1 MFEIKDLFEL
11 TVDGAFSSFEE
22 FQDFANQVDNATLF
36 SIIKPGAFKDLQE
49 FESSLVE
56 KKNQVITPS
65 GVVEDV
71 TESTTETE
79 ITPGSL
85 DSSVE
90 EIDESEEQPYEYLQ
104 DAFQELDAIEPESP
118 TFESANSIR
127 ARLMN
132 RSQREVNTDLKE
144 KILSDYNIQK
154 ALENE
159 IITESE
165 IDNAIKGSKG
175 SIKKLQQL
183 SVKTPEEYR
192 AEIDKGDLNN
202 PYAYK
207 NKSDLVEFVS
217 NPEDELKKLEA
228 IQATQS
234 FDAETKKLLD
244 ANPDATEEELDA
256 IFNREGAPT
265 EEQYELAEDDFVPTG
280 FEGSEMSNM
289 YNVQALKKVEGFD
302 IKDFDGY
309 LNEQGYKQEY
319 LRLLKDETISEDG
332 RSFDYSGQYNPALAA
347 ERLKLQYLT
356 NYINKQVERNVESQ
370 VLNYQLKNKGR
381 HPSFDGIQ
389 FSFSSGVDDKQL
401 SKFIEEELPI
411 ITSKLKERDVANEEL
426 YQDMKNGEVK
436 GVGQGFKQGY
446 RSLEDRINSFS
457 AGTYDF
463 IGMDSVAD
471 EIRMSQAETELE
483 REDFMRYTYASG
495 KEKDIDGTTYL
506 VDDKGQVYDKELG
519 IRVTNVLT
527 PNELKY
533 IQKEVQTKGVN
544 GTSFSTAGMIIQGT
558 GIVTDMMFQIA
569 LTRGVGN
576 IGKGGAAFL
585 GAFDRG
591 TKAVNFMSK
600 IPMKAT
606 TASAMVAQGTLFST
620 NLAEQSYKQALDGG
634 MSIAQAEEIQS
645 IAGSQGL
652 ALGVLTAPISTQTYA
667 MDKIFGK
674 NANNV
679 LIQGALKAYEKAG
692 AKGAKAYWT
701 KAALKAKRYF
711 IESGKEVV
719 QENVQQVGQA
729 YVIGENVNEFAKK
742 EIMANTISGD
752 EFINTTILS
761 AAAGFFM
768 PFAGNISSN
777 IKTNY
782 NKRFRPGV
790 AAIDKMNALYQ
801 LSKDVDKTE
810 QLLNSQVTKR
820 IYTEEQ
826 VKRIL
831 SDIEVYRETINKI
844 PKGLGTE
851 TSLRVMSVISEI
863 NKLKSERDGLDADVF
878 IDRVQEI
885 DEDIAFL
892 KNEIIQ
898 ITRSGAKKV
907 VAKKRPVASPDVE
920 EEVVEEEVVEE
931 EVVEEEVFDLS
942 DLESD
947 IKKSDKEGTLL
958 DNLEKKTYSNGKE
971 GMIRV
976 DKENQ
981 NTLVF
986 ETNDEIIELGRKDEI
1001 GENTLASVDITLMPP
1016 EGVDVAPVGTVKGD
1030 KPLDVFTIDGVDYT
1044 ITGRRRDKKGK
1055 AVVKVKEVESG
1066 LNRRLVG
1073 EKAER
1078 ILKDEALR
1086 REKKPQ
1092 EIKLT
1097 VEGKETVKPVVKK
1110 KSKKEAQEEY
1120 DKKTLAEIE
1129 AMEKQ
1134 SEEDVT
1140 AFEEMVIEE
1149 AASKSSDRDVV
1160 QVGDNIFQVTK
1171 KKDGSFA
1178 VSQMRDDGKLIPVK
1192 DESSRKRPIGVFKSK
1207 KSNEER
1213 KAINEAERLI
1223 NEFKSQEQDKI
1234 LDFLD
1239 KAISATSSNGRA
1251 FDATLGIPMF
1261 AANNSLKIVRA
1272 SYKAGKT
1279 ILQAIQDALE
1289 SLRSQG
1295 YNPNEYTYKQY
1306 VFNQLNNKKDA
1317 IQKPSTKKQV
1327 LPDDAG
1333 SQEEGGDTQMGLQQ
1347 VGEGD
1352 TQQVTTDT
1360 QVEEGDPQT
1369 DTTSDKTTQTDTKKV
1384 NLLRTIKEG
1393 QKLPTKPKQTKNKN
1407 GSITSGKVH
1416 LYHSTNGVENLNNIL
1431 ENGIDFEKQKAV
1443 DGLFFAKLG
1452 SPYRQDDSFVV
1463 IETDIENIPF
1473 NQRTE
1478 GQEVALG
1485 QISDYKIVHSS
1496 RMSPRELKTL
1506 SSLEMILNRE
1516 TNGGVEGYEKSLQN
1530 YKKRNKNSELVKYLE
1545 SQPAS
1550 VEQDMSVKKSP
1561 SVNKIL
1567 GKKRTKV
1574 TVDEYSALKTQIK
1587 LEARAAREA
1596 QLDLKKKRKAVNSII
1611 KLFSDKRKGVIS
1623 PQKLQAVLNKSEKTN
1638 FYSEKSVDEFLNY
1651 MEKVFNDAEHIVKE
1665 KNAINIQGKIK
1676 NAINKKTNNDLR
1688 LSALAFL
1695 NINPRMVQ
1703 DIDAYLFNANNIL
1716 NGLKP
1721 TKVSKKGGKVSL
1733 KQSSPFNIQEV
1744 ESYTSKENDLQ
1755 KQRDLD
1761 RAREYFEKVT
1771 GLDSSN
1777 MTLEQMQE
1785 LYTETKEKEVDNI
1798 EIEKRKKE
1806 INNALSQAFAD
1817 AKNNLT
1823 ASNKSDLNKLLNLDL
1838 DSLNTKT
1845 KMQLLDI
1852 LINFNVNGTLSGA
1865 RSVIAKAK
1873 GAQNTESLV
1882 KRGIKSVESSN
1893 YLGRGRNKNLTT
1905 LNLVFNL
1912 MFKGEKKAGMVMD
1925 AIGLTPIIN
1934 GSSDATKKVEV
1945 FVKKYAD
1952 KFKNKKTKKGKYLDT
1967 YNSVERQTLAELRRV
1982 EVNSDFSEQKQ
1993 FENTKSLLKES
2004 YETLLDSDKKIEKDL
2019 GKIYKE
2025 AYDKIVKNSSNIS
2038 EVESKAD
2045 PVNLEGVKYF
2055 TEEWAKY
2062 YDAISDTQTSIYNSK
2077 LGQDINYTPR
2087 GYTVIDADY
2096 SEKASDDVDLEKP
2109 LFTIPSRTNPY
2120 DKKSSVLF
2128 EANRTGKLPPGRV
2141 LNLSFETNNINRLKA
2156 ALIDINT
2163 AEGIRQVQGA
2173 FDSPSF
2179 NKLFPNRDSRN
2190 MIKKRI
2196 AKYID
2201 LKRGN
2206 RSTTESE
2213 QKALRQINRIAA
2225 AGVARSLGGPTQA
2238 VKQMVPFVNTVTN
2251 AGLIPT
2257 TQAAKVM
2264 LTKKGNKIINESGM
2278 PIANR
2283 GIQSQGDIDSL
2294 NSLIE
2299 KQARTLLGKG
2309 FDKIDELNKAYLD
2322 IFLVKSDVMTARTSF
2337 LAYYIQDMARKG
2349 VSYSDIDWTKPLN
2362 KDSMNTAQRKVD
2374 RQQNTS
2380 DPDLQGDLFTNQD
2393 IKSQFVRKSLFP
2405 FANFLINQKNRSYAD
2420 VSTLFFNPAAL
2431 KGEKTTALR
2440 SIAGLG
2446 VETATFGALG
2456 YVISNFLASTI
2467 ASLMGGI
2474 EDEEEEKKRKGYQIT
2489 GRVGGAIADIMVP
2502 LPVLNDVALGLLN
2515 DVMGMFQ
2522 DGEKEGDVFK
2532 FFAKDQK
2539 TFLEQLGVLGIIGG
2553 KAMKAYEMVQLART
2567 GVAENEYIGKKS
2579 TAKISE
2585 DARERMGT
2593 VAMIYILNQ
2602 LGVGTSEM
2610 NYMSER
2616 ALKLAK
2622 KTRPPK
2628 PVRVDAPKKS
2638 KKKKKSSGFNK
2649 PSSNFSSKK
2658 KKSFNVSRFGN

>member
-1 MFEIKDLFEL
+1 MFEIEDLFEL
-11 TVDGAFSSFEE
+11 TVDGAFSSLEE

-36 SIIKPGAFKDLQE
+36 SIIKPGAFADLQE

-56 KKNQVITPS
+56 KKNQVDTPS
-65 GVVEDV
+65 DVVEEV
-71 TESTTETE
+71 TESTIETETS
-79 ITPGSL
+79 PGSL
-85 DSSVE
+85 DSLE

-104 DAFQELDAIEPESP
+104 DDFQELDAIESEPYA
-118 TFESANSIR
+118 FESANSIR
-127 ARLMN
+127 ARMMS
-132 RSQREVNTDLKE
+132 RSQRQINPELKQ

-159 IITESE
+159 IITEKE
-165 IDNAIKGSKG
+165 IDNAIKGGKT
-175 SIKKLQQL
+175 SIKKLKEL
-183 SVKTPEEYR
+183 SIKTPEEYQ
-192 AEIDKGDLNN
+192 AIIDKGDLNN
-202 PYAYK
+202 PYSYT

-217 NPEDELKKLEA
+217 SPEDELKKLEA

-234 FDAETKKLLD
+234 FDAETKKLID
-244 ANPDATEEELDA
+244 ANPDATEDELNA

-280 FEGSEMSNM
+280 FEDTEVSTM
-289 YNVQALKKVEGFD
+289 YDVQDLKKVKGFK

-309 LNEQGYKQEY
+309 LNEQGYKEEY
-319 LRLLKDETISEDG
+319 LRLLEDETISEDG
-332 RSFDYSGQYNPALAA
+332 RSYDFSGNYNPSLAA

-370 VLNYQLKNKGR
+370 IVNYQLKNKGR
-381 HPSFDGIQ
+381 HPSFDGVEI
-389 FSFSSGVDDKQL
+389 SFSSGVDDEQL
-401 SKFIEEELPI
+401 GEFIEKDFPI

-436 GVGQGFKQGY
+436 GVGQAFKQGY
-446 RSLEDRINSFS
+446 RSLEDRLSTFS
-457 AGTYDF
+457 AGTYDLF
-463 IGMDSVAD
+463 GLDSVAD
-471 EIRMSQAETELE
+471 EVRMNQAETELE

-495 KEKDIDGTTYL
+495 KEKDVDGTTYL
-506 VDDKGQVYDKELG
+506 VDDKGQVYDKDLG

-527 PNELKY
+527 PNELNY
-533 IQKEVQTKGVN
+533 IQKEVLSKGVK

-569 LTRGVGN
+569 LTKGFGNVGAG
-576 IGKGGAAFL
+576 IGGAL
-585 GAFDRG
+585 SLTDKGA
-591 TKAVNFMSK
+591 KVVNFMSK

-606 TASAMVAQGTLFST
+606 TASAMVAQGTLFAT

-634 MSIAQAEEIQS
+634 MSIDQAEEIQS

-652 ALGVLTAPISTQTYA
+652 VLGVLTAPLSTQTYA

-679 LIQGALKAYEKAG
+679 LLKGALEAYEKAG

-701 KAALKAKRYF
+701 KAGLKAKRYLL
-711 IESGKEVV
+711 ESGKEVV

-729 YVIGENVNEFAKK
+729 YVIGDNVNEFAKK

-768 PFAGNISSN
+768 PFAGNMSSN

-790 AAIDKMNALYQ
+790 AAVDKMNALYN
-801 LSKDVDKTE
+801 LSKDVGKTTK
-810 QLLNSQVTKR
+810 LLNSQVTKR

-844 PKGLGTE
+844 PKGLSAE
-851 TSLRVMSVISEI
+851 TSLSVMSVISEI
-863 NKLKSERDGLDADVF
+863 NKLKAERDGLDVDVF
-878 IDRVQEI
+878 PDKVQEI
-885 DEDIAFL
+885 DDKIAFL
-892 KNEIIQ
+892 KNRIID

-907 VAKKRPVASPDVE
+907 VADKRPIGE
-920 EEVVEEEVVEE
+920 EEIVEE

-947 IKKSDKEGTLL
+947 IKKSDEEGTLL
-958 DNLEKKTYSNGKE
+958 DNLEKKAYSNGKE

-1001 GENTLASVDITLMPP
+1001 GKNTLASVDITLMPP
-1016 EGVDVAPVGTVKGD
+1016 EGVDVAPVGTTKGD
-1030 KPLDVFTIDGVDYT
+1030 KPLDVFTVDGVDYT

-1055 AVVKVKEVESG
+1055 AVVRVKEVESG
-1066 LNRRLVG
+1066 LDRRLVG

-1120 DKKTLAEIE
+1120 DKKTLAEVE

-1134 SEEDVT
+1134 SEEDVA
-1140 AFEEMVIEE
+1140 AFEEMAIED
-1149 AASKSSDRDVV
+1149 AVSKSSDKDIV
-1160 QVGDNIFQVTK
+1160 QVGQNIFQVTK
-1171 KKDGSFA
+1171 KKDGSFS

-1192 DESSRKRPIGVFKSK
+1192 DELSRRKPIGVFKSK

-1213 KAINEAERLI
+1213 RAITEAEKLI

-1239 KAISATSSNGRA
+1239 KAISATSNKGRA
-1251 FDATLGIPMF
+1251 FDSTLGIPMF
-1261 AANNSLKIVRA
+1261 AANSSLKIVRA

-1289 SLRSQG
+1289 NLRSQG
-1295 YNPNEYTYKQY
+1295 YNPNEYDYKQY
-1306 VFNQLNNKKDA
+1306 VLNQLKNKQDA
-1317 IQKPSTKKQV
+1317 ISKSSTEKQV
-1327 LPDDAG
+1327 LPDA
-1333 SQEEGGDTQMGLQQ
+1333 STSKEEGGDSKVGLQQ
-1347 VGEGD
+1347 VGKGD
-1352 TQQVTTDT
+1352 TEQVTTDT
-1360 QVEEGDPQT
+1360 QVEEGKTET
-1369 DTTSDKTTQTDTKKV
+1369 DTTSDKTAETDTKQV
-1384 NLLRTIKEG
+1384 TEPTSTEEG
-1393 QKLPTKPKQTKNKN
+1393 
-1407 GSITSGKVH
+1407 
-1416 LYHSTNGVENLNNIL
+1416 
-1431 ENGIDFEKQKAV
+1431 
-1443 DGLFFAKLG
+1443 
-1452 SPYRQDDSFVV
+1452 
-1463 IETDIENIPF
+1463 
-1473 NQRTE
+1473 
-1478 GQEVALG
+1478 
-1485 QISDYKIVHSS
+1485 
-1496 RMSPRELKTL
+1496 
-1506 SSLEMILNRE
+1506 
-1516 TNGGVEGYEKSLQN
+1516 
-1530 YKKRNKNSELVKYLE
+1530 
-1545 SQPAS
+1545 
-1550 VEQDMSVKKSP
+1550 MSVKKSP

-1587 LEARAAREA
+1587 LEARAAKGA
-1596 QLDLKKKRKAVNSII
+1596 VQDLKKKRKAVNAVI

-1623 PQKLQAVLNKSEKTN
+1623 PQKLQAVLNKSERTN
-1638 FYSEKSVDEFLNY
+1638 FYTEKSVDEFLNY

-1695 NINPRMVQ
+1695 NINPKMVQ
-1703 DIDAYLFNANNIL
+1703 DIDAYLITANNIL

-1721 TKVSKKGGKVSL
+1721 TKVFKKGGKVSL

-1744 ESYTSKENDLQ
+1744 NSYTSKENDL
-1755 KQRDLD
+1755 KEQRDLD
-1761 RAREYFEKVT
+1761 RAREYFQKAT

-1777 MTLEQMQE
+1777 MTLEQMQK

-1806 INNALSQAFAD
+1806 INNALSQAFND
-1817 AKNNLT
+1817 AKNNLKNNTLT
-1823 ASNKSDLNKLLNLDL
+1823 ASNKSDLNELLKLDL
-1838 DSLNTKT
+1838 DSFNTKT
-1845 KMQLLDI
+1845 KMQLLDV

-1865 RSVIAKAK
+1865 RSLIAKAK

-1912 MFKGEKKAGMVMD
+1912 MFKGEKKAGIVMD
-1925 AIGLTPIIN
+1925 GIGLTSIIN
-1934 GSSDATKKVEV
+1934 GASDATKKVEV

-1967 YNSVERQTLAELRRV
+1967 YNSVERATLAELRRV
-1982 EVNSDFSEQKQ
+1982 EVDSDFSEEQQ

-2004 YETLLDSDKKIEKDL
+2004 YETLLNSDKKIEQEL
-2019 GKIYKE
+2019 GKVYKE
-2025 AYDKIVKNSSNIS
+2025 AYDKIVNNSSNIS
-2038 EVESKAD
+2038 EVESKSD
-2045 PVNLEGVKYF
+2045 PVNLEGVTYL
-2055 TEEWAKY
+2055 TEEWAKN
-2062 YDAISDTQTSIYNSK
+2062 YDAISETQTSIYNSK

-2141 LNLSFETNNINRLKA
+2141 LNLSFETNNINKLKA

-2206 RSTTESE
+2206 KSITESE

-2251 AGLIPT
+2251 AGLIAT

-2264 LTKKGNKIINESGM
+2264 LTEKGNKIINDSGM

-2283 GIQSQGDIDSL
+2283 GIQSQGDIDNL

-2299 KQARTLLGKG
+2299 KQARTLFGKG
-2309 FDKIDELNKAYLD
+2309 FDKIDKLNKAYLD

-2349 VSYSDIDWTKPLN
+2349 VSYSEIDWTKPLD

-2393 IKSQFVRKSLFP
+2393 ISSQLVRKTLFP

-2431 KGEKTTALR
+2431 EGEKTTALR

-2489 GRVGGAIADIMVP
+2489 GRVGGAISDIIVP
-2502 LPVLNDVALGLLN
+2502 LPVLNDVSLGLVN

-2522 DGEKEGDVFK
+2522 DGEDEGDVFK

-2539 TFLEQLGVLGIIGG
+2539 TFLEQLGVLGISSG

-2567 GVAENEYIGKKS
+2567 GVAINEYMGKKS
-2579 TAKISE
+2579 TAEISE

-2593 VAMIYILNQ
+2593 VAMVYILNQ

-2622 KTRPPK
+2622 KTRFKK
-2628 PVRVDAPKKS
+2628 PIQVDKPKKT
-2638 KKKKKSSGFNK
+2638 KTKGKKSMSLKFG
-2649 PSSNFSSKK
+2649 SKK
-2658 KKSFNVSRFGN
+2658 KKSFNPSRFGD

>member
-1 MFEIKDLFEL
+1 MDEIYEMLPEGIFNDFNGFSEYVNQNGIQSIYEMLPEGIFNDEKGFIDYASKLKL
-11 TVDGAFSSFEE
+11 T
-22 FQDFANQVDNATLF
+22 
-36 SIIKPGAFKDLQE
+36 
-49 FESSLVE
+49 E
-56 KKNQVITPS
+56 KKNQVDTLFD
-65 GVVEDV
+65 VVEEA
-71 TESTTETE
+71 TESTTKTE
-79 ITPGSL
+79 ITPGFL

-90 EIDESEEQPYEYLQ
+90 VVDDLEKKPYEYLQ
-104 DAFQELDAIEPESP
+104 EDFQELNTLEPEST

-165 IDNAIKGSKG
+165 IDNAIKGSKS

-183 SVKTPEEYR
+183 SVKTPEEYQV
-192 AEIDKGDLNN
+192 EIDKDDLNN
-202 PYAYK
+202 PYSYK
-207 NKSDLVEFVS
+207 SKSDLVEFIS

-244 ANPDATEEELDA
+244 AKPDATEEELDA

-280 FEGSEMSNM
+280 FEGSEISNM
-289 YNVQALKKVEGFD
+289 YDVQSLNKVKGFD
-302 IKDFDGY
+302 IKNFDGY
-309 LNEQGYKQEY
+309 LNEQGYKEEY
-319 LRLLKDETISEDG
+319 LRLLNDETISEDG

-347 ERLKLQYLT
+347 ETLKLQYLT

-370 VLNYQLKNKGR
+370 VLNYQLKNDGR

-389 FSFSSGVDDKQL
+389 LSFSSGVDNKQL

-411 ITSKLKERDVANEEL
+411 ITSKLKQRDVANEEL

-436 GVGQGFKQGY
+436 GVGQAFKQGY

-471 EIRMSQAETELE
+471 EIRMNQAESELE

-495 KEKDIDGTTYL
+495 KEKNINGTTYL
-506 VDDKGQVYDKELG
+506 VDDKGQVYDKDLG

-527 PNELKY
+527 PNELQY
-533 IQKEVQTKGVN
+533 IQKEVQTKGVD
-544 GTSFSTAGMIIQGT
+544 GTSFSTAGMVIQGT

-569 LTRGVGN
+569 LTRGIGNVGR
-576 IGKGGAAFL
+576 GGAAFL

-591 TKAVNFMSK
+591 AKAVNFMSK

-652 ALGVLTAPISTQTYA
+652 VLGVLTAPISTQTYA

-701 KAALKAKRYF
+701 KAGLKAKRYL

-729 YVIGENVNEFAKK
+729 YVIGDNVNEFAKK

-752 EFINTTILS
+752 EFWNTTILS

-768 PFAGNISSN
+768 PFAGNMSSN

-782 NKRFRPGV
+782 NKRFRPGM
-790 AAIDKMNALYQ
+790 AAIDRLNALYQ

-810 QLLNSQVTKR
+810 ALLNSQVTKT

-831 SDIEVYRETINKI
+831 SDVDVYKETINKI
-844 PKGLGTE
+844 PKGLDAE
-851 TSLRVMSVISEI
+851 TSLAVMSVVSKI
-863 NKLKSERDGLDADVF
+863 NKLKAKKDNLDPDTF
-878 IDRVQEI
+878 PDKVQEI
-885 DEDIAFL
+885 DEQIASL
-892 KNEIIQ
+892 KNDIIK
-898 ITRSGAKKV
+898 ITRSGAKMV
-907 VAKKRPVASPDVE
+907 VADKRPVASPDVE

-931 EVVEEEVFDLS
+931 EEVFDLS

-947 IKKSDKEGTLL
+947 IKKADKEGTIL
-958 DNLEKKTYSNGKE
+958 DNLDKKGYSNGKE

-1001 GENTLASVDITLMPP
+1001 GGNTLASVDVTLMPP
-1016 EGVDVAPVGTVKGD
+1016 EGVDVAPVGTTKGD
-1030 KPLDVFTIDGVDYT
+1030 KPLDVFTVDGVDYT

-1078 ILKDEALR
+1078 ILKDERLR
-1086 REKKPQ
+1086 REQKPQ

-1097 VEGKETVKPVVKK
+1097 VEGKETVKPVTKK

-1134 SEEDVT
+1134 SEEDVA
-1140 AFEEMVIEE
+1140 AFEEMAVEE
-1149 AASKSSDRDVV
+1149 AASKSSDRDIV

-1171 KKDGSFA
+1171 KKDGSFS

-1317 IQKPSTKKQV
+1317 IQEPITTKEV

-1333 SQEEGGDTQMGLQQ
+1333 SQEEGGDSQVGLQQ
-1347 VGEGD
+1347 MGEGD

-1360 QVEEGDPQT
+1360 QVDKDKTQT
-1369 DTTSDKTTQTDTKKV
+1369 DQTSDTTAQTDTKQV
-1384 NLLRTIKEG
+1384 
-1393 QKLPTKPKQTKNKN
+1393 
-1407 GSITSGKVH
+1407 
-1416 LYHSTNGVENLNNIL
+1416 
-1431 ENGIDFEKQKAV
+1431 
-1443 DGLFFAKLG
+1443 
-1452 SPYRQDDSFVV
+1452 
-1463 IETDIENIPF
+1463 
-1473 NQRTE
+1473 
-1478 GQEVALG
+1478 
-1485 QISDYKIVHSS
+1485 
-1496 RMSPRELKTL
+1496 
-1506 SSLEMILNRE
+1506 
-1516 TNGGVEGYEKSLQN
+1516 
-1530 YKKRNKNSELVKYLE
+1530 
-1545 SQPAS
+1545 
-1550 VEQDMSVKKSP
+1550 KSP

-1567 GKKRTKV
+1567 GKKKTKV

-1596 QLDLKKKRKAVNSII
+1596 QQDLKKKRKEVNNII
-1611 KLFSDKRKGVIS
+1611 KLFSDKRKGIIS

-1638 FYSEKSVDEFLNY
+1638 FYTEKSVDEFLNY

-1695 NINPRMVQ
+1695 NINPKMVQ
-1703 DIDAYLFNANNIL
+1703 NIDAYLINAKNIL

-1721 TKVSKKGGKVSL
+1721 TKVSKKGGKASL

-1744 ESYTSKENDLQ
+1744 DSYTSKENSL
-1755 KQRDLD
+1755 KEKRDLD

-1771 GLDSSN
+1771 GLDASS
-1777 MTLEQMQE
+1777 MTLEQMQK
-1785 LYTETKEKEVDNI
+1785 LYTETKEKEVDDI

-1806 INNALSQAFAD
+1806 INNALSQALND
-1817 AKNNLT
+1817 AKNNLKNNTLT
-1823 ASNKSDLNKLLNLDL
+1823 ASNESDLNKLLSLDL
-1838 DSLNTKT
+1838 DSFNTKT
-1845 KMQLLDI
+1845 KMQLLDV
-1852 LINFNVNGTLSGA
+1852 LINFNANGTLSGA

-1873 GAQNTESLV
+1873 GSQNTESLV
-1882 KRGIKSVESSN
+1882 KKGIKAVKSSN

-1925 AIGLTPIIN
+1925 AIGLTSIIN

-1952 KFKNKKTKKGKYLDT
+1952 KFKKKKTKKGKYLDT

-1982 EVNSDFSEQKQ
+1982 EVNSDFSEQQQ

-2004 YETLLDSDKKIEKDL
+2004 YETLLKSDKKIEKDL

-2038 EVESKAD
+2038 EVESKSD

-2062 YDAISDTQTSIYNSK
+2062 YNDISDTQTSIYNSK

-2087 GYTVIDADY
+2087 GYTVIDVDY
-2096 SEKASDDVDLEKP
+2096 SERASDDVDLEKP

-2141 LNLSFETNNINRLKA
+2141 LNLSFETNNINKLKA

-2190 MIKKRI
+2190 VIKKRI

-2206 RSTTESE
+2206 KSTTESE

-2238 VKQMVPFVNTVTN
+2238 IKQMVPFTNTIVN
-2251 AGLIPT
+2251 AGVIAT
-2257 TQAAKVM
+2257 TQAADVM

-2299 KQARTLLGKG
+2299 KQARSYFGKG
-2309 FDKIDELNKAYLD
+2309 FDKIDYLNKWYLD
-2322 IFLVKSDVMTARTSF
+2322 KFLVKSDVMTARTSF
-2337 LAYYIQDMARKG
+2337 LAYYIQDMSRKG
-2349 VSYSDIDWTKPLN
+2349 ISYSEIDWTKPLD

-2393 IKSQFVRKSLFP
+2393 ISSQFVRKALFP

-2420 VSTLFFNPAAL
+2420 VSTLFYNPASL
-2431 KGEKTTALR
+2431 DGEKKTALR
-2440 SIAGLG
+2440 SLAGLG
-2446 VETATFGALG
+2446 VETASFGTLG
-2456 YVISNFLASTI
+2456 YIISNFLASTV
-2467 ASLMGGI
+2467 ASLMGGG
-2474 EDEEEEKKRKGYQIT
+2474 EDKEEEDKRKGYQIT
-2489 GRVGGAIADIMVP
+2489 GRVGGAISDIFVP
-2502 LPVLNDVALGLLN
+2502 LPVLNDVALGAIN

-2539 TFLEQLGVLGIIGG
+2539 TFLEQLGVMGISGG

-2567 GVAENEYIGKKS
+2567 GVAKNEYMGKKS
-2579 TAKISE
+2579 TAEISE
-2585 DARERMGT
+2585 DAREKMGT
-2593 VAMIYILNQ
+2593 VAMVYILNQ
-2602 LGVGTSEM
+2602 LGLGTSEM

-2622 KTRPPK
+2622 KSREPK
-2628 PVRVDAPKKS
+2628 PIKVDVPKKS
-2638 KKKKKSSGFNK
+2638 KSKKKSSNFTK
-2649 PSSNFSSKK
+2649 PSSSFSSKK

>member
-11 TVDGAFSSFEE
+11 TVDGAFSSLEE

-56 KKNQVITPS
+56 KKNQVDTSS
-65 GVVEDV
+65 GGQKVP
-71 TESTTETE
+71 TESTTKTET
-79 ITPGSL
+79 IPGSSDFL
-85 DSSVE
+85 E

-104 DAFQELDAIEPESP
+104 DDFQKLDAIEPETY
-118 TFESANSIR
+118 TFESATSMR
-127 ARLMN
+127 ARMMS
-132 RSQREVNTDLKE
+132 RSQRQINPELKL

-159 IITESE
+159 IITEKE
-165 IDNAIKGSKG
+165 IDNALKGGKT
-175 SIKKLQQL
+175 SIKKLKEL
-183 SVKTPEEYR
+183 SIKTPEEYQ
-192 AEIDKGDLNN
+192 EIIDKGDLNN
-202 PYAYK
+202 PYSYT

-217 NPEDELKKLEA
+217 NPKDELKRLEA
-228 IQATQS
+228 IQVTQS
-234 FDAETKKLLD
+234 FDAETKKLID

-280 FEGSEMSNM
+280 FENTEISTM
-289 YNVQALKKVEGFD
+289 YDVQSLNKVQGFK
-302 IKDFDGY
+302 IKNFDGY
-309 LNEQGYKQEY
+309 LNEQGYKEEY
-319 LRLLKDETISEDG
+319 LRLLEDGTISEDG
-332 RSFDYSGQYNPALAA
+332 RSYDFSGNYNPSLAA

-370 VLNYQLKNKGR
+370 IVNYQLKNKGR
-381 HPSFDGIQ
+381 HPSFDGVEI
-389 FSFSSGVDDKQL
+389 SFSSGVDDKQL
-401 SKFIEEELPI
+401 SEFIEKEFPL
-411 ITSKLKERDVANEEL
+411 ITTKLKERDVKNQEL

-436 GVGQGFKQGY
+436 GVGQAFKQGW
-446 RSLEDRINSFS
+446 RSVEDRINSFS

-471 EIRMSQAETELE
+471 EIRMNQAEIELD

-495 KEKDIDGTTYL
+495 KEKDVDGTTYL
-506 VDDKGQVYDKELG
+506 VDDKGQVYDKDLG
-519 IRVTNVLT
+519 IRVTDVLT
-527 PNELKY
+527 PSELQY
-533 IQKEVQTKGVN
+533 IQKEVLTKGVD
-544 GTSFSTAGMIIQGT
+544 GTSFSTAGMVIQGT

-576 IGKGGAAFL
+576 IGSGGAAFL

-591 TKAVNFMSK
+591 TKAVKFMSK

-701 KAALKAKRYF
+701 KAGLKAERYL

-729 YVIGENVNEFAKK
+729 YVIGDNVNEFAKK

-790 AAIDKMNALYQ
+790 AAIDKMKALYQ
-801 LSKDVDKTE
+801 LSKDVDKTTK
-810 QLLNSQVTKR
+810 LLNSQVTKR

-831 SDIEVYRETINKI
+831 SDIQVYRETINKI
-844 PKGLGTE
+844 PKGLGAE
-851 TSLRVMSVISEI
+851 TSLAVMSLISEI

-878 IDRVQEI
+878 SDKVQEI

-898 ITRSGAKKV
+898 ITRSGAKKI

-920 EEVVEEEVVEE
+920 EDVVEED
-931 EVVEEEVFDLS
+931 VVEEEVFDLS

-947 IKKSDKEGTLL
+947 IKKADKEGTIL
-958 DNLEKKTYSNGKE
+958 DNLDKKGYSNGKE
-971 GMIRV
+971 GMIMV

-1001 GENTLASVDITLMPP
+1001 GGNTLASVDITLMPP
-1016 EGVDVAPVGTVKGD
+1016 EGVDVAPVGTTKGD

-1097 VEGKETVKPVVKK
+1097 TEGKETVKPVVKK

-1134 SEEDVT
+1134 SEEDVA
-1140 AFEEMVIEE
+1140 AFEEMAIEE

-1213 KAINEAERLI
+1213 KAITEAERLI

-1289 SLRSQG
+1289 SLKSQG
-1295 YNPNEYTYKQY
+1295 YNPNEYNYKKY
-1306 VFNQLNNKKDA
+1306 VLNQLKPKQDA
-1317 IQKPSTKKQV
+1317 IQKPITKKEV

-1333 SQEEGGDTQMGLQQ
+1333 SQEEGGDSKVGLQQ

-1360 QVEEGDPQT
+1360 QVEEGKTET
-1369 DTTSDKTTQTDTKKV
+1369 DTTSDKTAETDTKQV
-1384 NLLRTIKEG
+1384 TEPTSTEEG
-1393 QKLPTKPKQTKNKN
+1393 
-1407 GSITSGKVH
+1407 
-1416 LYHSTNGVENLNNIL
+1416 
-1431 ENGIDFEKQKAV
+1431 
-1443 DGLFFAKLG
+1443 
-1452 SPYRQDDSFVV
+1452 
-1463 IETDIENIPF
+1463 
-1473 NQRTE
+1473 
-1478 GQEVALG
+1478 
-1485 QISDYKIVHSS
+1485 
-1496 RMSPRELKTL
+1496 
-1506 SSLEMILNRE
+1506 
-1516 TNGGVEGYEKSLQN
+1516 
-1530 YKKRNKNSELVKYLE
+1530 
-1545 SQPAS
+1545 
-1550 VEQDMSVKKSP
+1550 MSVKKSP

-1596 QLDLKKKRKAVNSII
+1596 VQDLKKKRKAVNNIV
-1611 KLFSDKRKGVIS
+1611 KLFSDKRKGIIS
-1623 PQKLQAVLNKSEKTN
+1623 SKKLQAVLNKSEKTN
-1638 FYSEKSVDEFLNY
+1638 FYSDKSVDEFLNY

-1695 NINPRMVQ
+1695 NINPKMVQ
-1703 DIDAYLFNANNIL
+1703 DIDTYLINANNIL

-1733 KQSSPFNIQEV
+1733 KQSSPFNIQQV
-1744 ESYTSKENDLQ
+1744 DSYTSKENALQ

-1777 MTLEQMQE
+1777 MTLEQMQK

-1806 INNALSQAFAD
+1806 INNALSQALND
-1817 AKNNLT
+1817 AKNNLKNSTLT
-1823 ASNKSDLNKLLNLDL
+1823 ASNKSDLNKLLSLDL
-1838 DSLNTKT
+1838 DSFNTKT
-1845 KMQLLDI
+1845 KMQLLDV

-1865 RSVIAKAK
+1865 RSLIAKAK
-1873 GAQNTESLV
+1873 GAQNVDSMV
-1882 KRGIKSVESSN
+1882 KRGIKAVESSN

-1925 AIGLTPIIN
+1925 EMGLTSIIN
-1934 GSSDATKKVEV
+1934 GVSDGTKKVEV

-1952 KFKNKKTKKGKYLDT
+1952 KFKNKKTKKGKYLDI
-1967 YNSVERQTLAELRRV
+1967 YNSAERATLAELRRV
-1982 EVNSDFSEQKQ
+1982 EVDSDFSEEQQ

-2128 EANRTGKLPPGRV
+2128 EANRTGKLPTGRV

-2225 AGVARSLGGPTQA
+2225 AGVARSLGGPTQV
-2238 VKQMVPFVNTVTN
+2238 VKQMVPFVNTITN

-2257 TQAAKVM
+2257 KQAAEVM

-2299 KQARTLLGKG
+2299 KQARTLVGKG
-2309 FDKIDELNKAYLD
+2309 FDKIDKLNKAYLD

-2393 IKSQFVRKSLFP
+2393 ISSQFVRKALFP

-2431 KGEKTTALR
+2431 EGEKTTALR
-2440 SIAGLG
+2440 SLAGLG
-2446 VETATFGALG
+2446 VETATFGSLG

-2474 EDEEEEKKRKGYQIT
+2474 EDEEEEKKRKGYQVT
-2489 GRVGGAIADIMVP
+2489 GRVGGAISDIIVP
-2502 LPVLNDVALGLLN
+2502 LPVLNDVSLGLVN

-2539 TFLEQLGVLGIIGG
+2539 TFLEQLGVLGISSG

-2567 GVAENEYIGKKS
+2567 GIAKNEYMGKKS

-2628 PVRVDAPKKS
+2628 PIRVDAPKKS

-2649 PSSNFSSKK
+2649 PSSNFGSKK
-2658 KKSFNVSRFGN
+2658 KKSFNPSRFGD

>member
-1 MFEIKDLFEL
+1 MFEIEDLFGL
-11 TVDGAFSSFEE
+11 TVDGAFSSLEE

-36 SIIKPGAFKDLQE
+36 SIIKPGAFADLQE

-56 KKNQVITPS
+56 KKNQVDTPS
-65 GVVEDV
+65 GVVEEV
-71 TESTTETE
+71 TESTIETETS
-79 ITPGSL
+79 PGSL
-85 DSSVE
+85 DSLQGSDEQPVVTDDYDYLE
-90 EIDESEEQPYEYLQ
+90 DEFNILNNPPKEEVFYSKGFDGPQFVPVKEKEIDS
-104 DAFQELDAIEPESP
+104 
-118 TFESANSIR
+118 
-127 ARLMN
+127 
-132 RSQREVNTDLKE
+132 VLKQ
-144 KILSDYNIQK
+144 KLLSDFNISK
-154 ALENE
+154 ALENGVIDE
-159 IITESE
+159 KLIESALKGNK
-165 IDNAIKGSKG
+165 NAIKK
-175 SIKKLQQL
+175 IQEL
-183 SVKTPEEYR
+183 SVKTPEEYQSI
-192 AEIDKGDLNN
+192 IDKGDLNN
-202 PYAYK
+202 PYSYT

-234 FDAETKKLLD
+234 FDAETKKLID

-256 IFNREGAPT
+256 IFNREGSPT

-280 FEGSEMSNM
+280 FEDTEVSTM
-289 YNVQALKKVEGFD
+289 YDVQDLKKVKGFK

-309 LNEQGYKQEY
+309 LNEQGYKEEY
-319 LRLLKDETISEDG
+319 LRLLEDETISEDG
-332 RSFDYSGQYNPALAA
+332 RSYDFSGNYNPSLAA

-370 VLNYQLKNKGR
+370 IVNYQLKNKGR
-381 HPSFDGIQ
+381 HPSFDGVEI
-389 FSFSSGVDDKQL
+389 SFSSGVDDEQL
-401 SKFIEEELPI
+401 GEFIEKDFPI

-436 GVGQGFKQGY
+436 GVGQAFKQGY
-446 RSLEDRINSFS
+446 RSLEDRLSTFS
-457 AGTYDF
+457 AGTYDLF
-463 IGMDSVAD
+463 GLDSVAD
-471 EIRMSQAETELE
+471 EVRMNQAETELE

-506 VDDKGQVYDKELG
+506 VDDKGQVYDKNLG

-527 PNELKY
+527 PSELNY
-533 IQKEVQTKGVN
+533 IQKEVLSKGVK
-544 GTSFSTAGMIIQGT
+544 GTSFSTAGMVIQGT

-569 LTRGVGN
+569 LTKGVGN
-576 IGKGGAAFL
+576 VGAGIGGAL
-585 GAFDRG
+585 SLTDKGA
-591 TKAVNFMSK
+591 KVVNFMSK

-606 TASAMVAQGTLFST
+606 TASAMVAQGTLFAT

-634 MSIAQAEEIQS
+634 MSIDQAEEIQS

-652 ALGVLTAPISTQTYA
+652 VLGVLTAPLSTQTYA

-679 LIQGALKAYEKAG
+679 LLKGALEAYEKAG

-701 KAALKAKRYF
+701 KAGLKAKRYLL
-711 IESGKEVV
+711 ESGKEVV

-729 YVIGENVNEFAKK
+729 YVIGDNVNEFAKK

-768 PFAGNISSN
+768 PFAGNLSSN

-790 AAIDKMNALYQ
+790 AAIDKMNALYN
-801 LSKDVDKTE
+801 LSKDVDKTTK
-810 QLLNSQVTKR
+810 LLNSQVTKR

-844 PKGLGTE
+844 PKGLNAE
-851 TSLRVMSVISEI
+851 TSLGVMSVISEI
-863 NKLKSERDGLDADVF
+863 NKLKAERDGLDVDVF
-878 IDRVQEI
+878 TDKVQEI
-885 DEDIAFL
+885 DDKIAFL
-892 KNEIIQ
+892 KNAIID

-907 VAKKRPVASPDVE
+907 VADKRPIGE
-920 EEVVEEEVVEE
+920 EEI
-931 EVVEEEVFDLS
+931 VEEEVFDLS

-947 IKKSDKEGTLL
+947 IEKADKEGTLL
-958 DNLEKKTYSNGKE
+958 DNLDKKGYSNGKE
-971 GMIRV
+971 GTIRV

-1001 GENTLASVDITLMPP
+1001 GDNTLASVDITLMPP
-1016 EGVDVAPVGTVKGD
+1016 EGVDVAPVGTTKGD
-1030 KPLDVFTIDGVDYT
+1030 KPLDVFTVDGVDYT

-1055 AVVKVKEVESG
+1055 AVVRVKEVESG
-1066 LNRRLVG
+1066 LDRRLVG

-1134 SEEDVT
+1134 SEEDVA
-1140 AFEEMVIEE
+1140 AFEEMVVEE

-1160 QVGDNIFQVTK
+1160 QVGENIFQVTK
-1171 KKDGSFA
+1171 KKDGSFT

-1192 DESSRKRPIGVFKSK
+1192 DESSRKKPIGVFKSK

-1213 KAINEAERLI
+1213 RAITEAERLI

-1317 IQKPSTKKQV
+1317 IQKPSTEEQV

-1333 SQEEGGDTQMGLQQ
+1333 SKEEGGDSEVGLQQ
-1347 VGEGD
+1347 VREGD

-1360 QVEEGDPQT
+1360 QVEEGKTQT
-1369 DTTSDKTTQTDTKKV
+1369 DTTSDTTTQTDTEQV
-1384 NLLRTIKEG
+1384 TEPTSTEEG
-1393 QKLPTKPKQTKNKN
+1393 
-1407 GSITSGKVH
+1407 
-1416 LYHSTNGVENLNNIL
+1416 
-1431 ENGIDFEKQKAV
+1431 
-1443 DGLFFAKLG
+1443 
-1452 SPYRQDDSFVV
+1452 
-1463 IETDIENIPF
+1463 
-1473 NQRTE
+1473 
-1478 GQEVALG
+1478 
-1485 QISDYKIVHSS
+1485 
-1496 RMSPRELKTL
+1496 
-1506 SSLEMILNRE
+1506 
-1516 TNGGVEGYEKSLQN
+1516 
-1530 YKKRNKNSELVKYLE
+1530 
-1545 SQPAS
+1545 
-1550 VEQDMSVKKSP
+1550 MSVKKSP

-1587 LEARAAREA
+1587 LEARAAKGA
-1596 QLDLKKKRKAVNSII
+1596 VQDLKKKRKAVNAVI

-1623 PQKLQAVLNKSEKTN
+1623 PQKLQAVLNKSERTN
-1638 FYSEKSVDEFLNY
+1638 FYTEKSVDEFLNY
-1651 MEKVFNDAEHIVKE
+1651 MEKVFNDAEHIIKE

-1695 NINPRMVQ
+1695 NINPKMVQ
-1703 DIDAYLFNANNIL
+1703 DIDAYLITANNIL

-1744 ESYTSKENDLQ
+1744 NSYTSKENDL
-1755 KQRDLD
+1755 KEQRDLD
-1761 RAREYFEKVT
+1761 RAREYFQKVT

-1777 MTLEQMQE
+1777 MTLEQMQK

-1873 GAQNTESLV
+1873 GSQNIDSMV
-1882 KRGIKSVESSN
+1882 KRGIKAVESSN

-1925 AIGLTPIIN
+1925 EMGLTSIIN
-1934 GSSDATKKVEV
+1934 GASDGTKKVEV

-1952 KFKNKKTKKGKYLDT
+1952 KFKDKKTKKGKYLDT
-1967 YNSVERQTLAELRRV
+1967 YNSVERQTIAELRRV
-1982 EVNSDFSEQKQ
+1982 EVDSDFSEEQQ

-2004 YETLLDSDKKIEKDL
+2004 YKTLLNSDKKIEKDL

-2141 LNLSFETNNINRLKA
+2141 LNLSFETNNINKLKA

-2251 AGLIPT
+2251 AGLIAT

-2264 LTKKGNKIINESGM
+2264 LTEKGNKIINDSGM

-2299 KQARTLLGKG
+2299 KQARTLVGKG
-2309 FDKIDELNKAYLD
+2309 FDKIDKLNKAYLD

-2349 VSYSDIDWTKPLN
+2349 VSYSDIDWTKPLD

-2393 IKSQFVRKSLFP
+2393 ISSQLVRKTLFP

-2431 KGEKTTALR
+2431 EGEKATALR

-2474 EDEEEEKKRKGYQIT
+2474 EDEEEEKKRKGYQVT
-2489 GRVGGAIADIMVP
+2489 GRVGGAIADIIVP
-2502 LPVLNDVALGLLN
+2502 LPVLNDVSLGFVN

-2522 DGEKEGDVFK
+2522 DGEDEGDVFK

-2539 TFLEQLGVLGIIGG
+2539 TFLEQLGVLGISSG

-2567 GVAENEYIGKKS
+2567 GVAKNEYMGNKS
-2579 TAKISE
+2579 TAEISE

-2602 LGVGTSEM
+2602 LGIGTSEM

-2622 KTRPPK
+2622 KSRNPEPIK
-2628 PVRVDAPKKS
+2628 VDAPKKS
-2638 KKKKKSSGFNK
+2638 KPKKKSSTFTK
-2649 PSSNFSSKK
+2649 PSSSFGSKK
-2658 KKSFNVSRFGN
+2658 KKSFNPSRFGD